1 MAKSRHSPSQQRRID
16 EYEKELRR
24 LKNRVKYAQKKG
36 YFFETSPIP
45 ETPKRITEKTIEKL
59 RELKYFELSKLATF
73 YITPEGEALEP
84 KYGRI
89 RQLKERT
96 ERQIISS
103 YQNLAKAQVNRRV
116 SKAKKQYLDRSTQT
130 LKETGRRIPIFEKG
144 YDVSQI
150 QGKTYVDIYYS
161 LLGAQGEDIAQ
172 SYLDTLS
179 AEEYE
184 NFIDAY
190 NIYSKKE
197 GEKRVEQARARSEA
211 KRRKISQTYEPISQD
226 EGRQFS
232 ESYED
237 DGYSI
242 DSSSDSGSYEQI
254 KSPDESARDETNSY
268 DESEKEYRDWDRYEY
283 DEAEEQEDLD
293 DYIRRLRKLW
303 DEQGYLFED
312 DDINQA
318 AELFKKDREKAWR
331 RLEREEESLEEA
343 KIKEDI
349 ERRAE
354 AERKAKEDEGV
365 RKWREAYEKQKHL
378 PKNKRTYV
386 HDGDAIYDGI
396 IFRLR
401 QFDYEMN
408 DPIFR
413 SKHPL
418 NPAYVDAFKKLLE
431 RTIQTDGLETVLRR
445 LDGNGVIID
454 NAIEEICWK
463 ASDEAALNMAFN
475 ELAEI
480 IKGKPLTPEESSF
493 YSSYSEFFGDNV
505 EDLEGEIEGVEDDE

>member
-36 YFFETSPIP
+36 YFFEASPIP
-45 ETPKRITEKTIEKL
+45 ETPKRITERSIEKL
-59 RELKYFELSKLATF
+59 RELKSFELSKLATF

-89 RQLKERT
+89 RQPKERT
-96 ERQIISS
+96 EQQIISA

-116 SKAKKQYLDRSTQT
+116 SKAKKQYLERSERS
-130 LKETGRRIPIFEKG
+130 LKETGKRIPIFEKG

-161 LLGAQGEDIAQ
+161 LLGAQGEDVAQ

-179 AEEYE
+179 SDEYE

-190 NIYSKKE
+190 NIYPKKE
-197 GEKRVEQARARSEA
+197 GEKRAEQARARSES
-211 KRRKISQTYEPISQD
+211 KRRKIPQAYESIPSD
-226 EGRQFS
+226 EGRQFT

-237 DGYSI
+237 DGYRI
-242 DSSSDSGSYEQI
+242 DSSTDSGSYEQI
-254 KSPDESARDETNSY
+254 KSPDESTRNEGNADDER
-268 DESEKEYRDWDRYEY
+268 ERIQADW
-283 DEAEEQEDLD
+283 EQEELERADLEN
-293 DYIRRLRKLW
+293 YIRRLRKLW
-303 DEQGYLFED
+303 DEQGYLYED
-312 DDINQA
+312 EDINEA
-318 AELFKKDREKAWR
+318 AKLFINDREKAWR
-331 RLEREEESLEEA
+331 KLKREEEILEES

-396 IFRLR
+396 RFRLR

-408 DPIFR
+408 DPVFR

-418 NPAYVDAFKKLLE
+418 NPAYVDAFKKLLD

-445 LDGNGVIID
+445 LDGNGVLID

-463 ASDEAALNMAFN
+463 SSSDTALNMAFN
-475 ELAEI
+475 ELSEI
-480 IKGKPLTPEESSF
+480 IKGKPLTPEESAF

-505 EDLEGEIEGVEDDE
+505 EDSEGEIEGLEDEQ